1 MDMLR
6 SVGKQSGESVES
18 ARKKKRKTTV
28 ERVCRK
34 RKVVSLDGKS
44 KGVMDDESDDS
55 MEPMEE
61 VPLCHSKDWVSQSWR
76 DYCVVH
82 GEKPGVHPRD
92 EGKQSGRSD
101 LLFVEKMM

>member
-1 MDMLR
+1 M
-6 SVGKQSGESVES
+6 SVNSRGNPWSQPG
-18 ARKKKRKTTV
+18 RRNGRLYTV
-28 ERVCRK
+28 ERICRK

-61 VPLCHSKDWVSQSWR
+61 VPLCHSKDWVSQNWR
-76 DYCVVH
+76 DYCVDH